1 MNLLAL
7 IVSVMSFTVT
17 SKDCVTADGTW
28 PYSMEANYHCTYKKG
43 QVLQGDTA
51 VIVVSGLDNITI
63 EKVEVEMRSNK
74 SSGSGTFYV
83 KVNGRD
89 VAYKWIADLTDTL
102 TTIDLGIAQQ
112 IGVNE
117 IEVSLVGT
125 VSSLYINKYIFR
137 WSQGATH
144 TVTLNKGN
152 ETIDALSG
160 AEVQLPKMEDEG
172 EWAFIGWTDRPFY
185 VKNEPLQTLLPSGT
199 YRPADDITLWAVYE
213 YQPRWED
220 RIATDLQDG
229 VYIYADA
236 SSGMAMQGS
245 VWNNRTETDAINLNN
260 RMQWYE
266 VLFDEAGLATIRLL
280 YVYSEEYIGFQGT
293 KLVNKPSKWQVYHAG
308 EQTAF
313 YTMVNNKTYI
323 LWPDKLDVATGTFT
337 AQLIETNNLTETPT
351 VLLKT
356 DETVTM
362 TCYPQIGF
370 DVETVNDEGQ
380 TANGEWIIPLGNYRL
395 IIKDGKKQLE
405 VW

>member
-7 IVSVMSFTVT
+7 ILSVMSFTVT
-17 SKDCVTADGTW
+17 SKNSVTAEGTW
-28 PYSMEANYHCTYKKG
+28 PYSMEANYHCPYKSG
-43 QVLQGDTA
+43 QVRQGDTA
-51 VIVVSGLDNITI
+51 VIVVSGLDGITI
-63 EKVEVEMRSNK
+63 EQVEVEMRSNK

-83 KVNGRD
+83 KVNGREI
-89 VAYKWIADLTDTL
+89 AYKWIADLTDTL
-102 TTIDLGIAQQ
+102 TTIDLGIAPQ

-117 IEVSLVGT
+117 IEVSLVGVT
-125 VSSLYINKYIFR
+125 NSLYINKYTFH
-137 WSQGATH
+137 WSQGTTH

-160 AEVQLPKMEDEG
+160 AEVQLPKMDDEG

-185 VKNEPLQTLLPSGT
+185 VKNEPLQTLLPAGT
-199 YRPADDITLWAVYE
+199 YRPTDDITLWAVYE
-213 YQPRWED
+213 YQARWED
-220 RIATDLQDG
+220 RIATELQNG

-280 YVYSEEYIGFQGT
+280 YVYGEEYIGFQGT
-293 KLVNKPSKWQVYHAG
+293 KLVNKPSKWQVYHSG

-323 LWPDKLDVATGTFT
+323 LWPDMLDEATGTFT

-351 VLLKT
+351 VLLAT
-356 DETVTM
+356 DETITM
-362 TCYPQIGF
+362 TCYPEIGF
-370 DVETVNDEGQ
+370 DIETVNGDER
-380 TANGEWIIPLGNYRL
+380 TAKGEWIIPLGNYRL

>member
-17 SKDCVTADGTW
+17 SKECVTADGIW

-43 QVLQGDTA
+43 HVRQGDTA
-51 VIVVSGLDNITI
+51 VIAVSGLDNITI

-89 VAYKWIADLTDTL
+89 VAYKWIAELTDTL
-102 TTIDLGIAQQ
+102 TTIDLGIAPQ

-117 IEVSLVGT
+117 IEVSLVGIT
-125 VSSLYINKYIFR
+125 NSLYINKYIFR
-137 WSQGATH
+137 WSQGTTH

-160 AEVQLPKMEDEG
+160 AEIELPKMDDEG

-185 VKNEPLQTLLPSGT
+185 VKNEPLQTLLPAGT

-213 YQPRWED
+213 YQPRWEN

-229 VYIYADA
+229 VYIYANA

-245 VWNNRTETDAINLNN
+245 VWNKRTEAGTINLNN

-266 VLFDEAGLATIRLL
+266 VLFDQAGLATIRLL
-280 YVYSEEYIGFQGT
+280 YVYGEEYIGFQGT
-293 KLVNKPSKWQVYHAG
+293 SLVNTPSKWQVYHAG

-323 LWPDKLDVATGTFT
+323 LLPDKLDEATSTFT

-351 VLLKT
+351 MLLKT

-370 DVETVNDEGQ
+370 DVETVNDEGR
-380 TANGEWIIPLGNYRL
+380 TANGEWVIPLGNYRL
-395 IIKDGKKQLE
+395 IIQDGKKQLE